1 MKFDFFTYG
10 GAIFWEDVFFYQ
22 KWRIQRNCFTK
33 KYRLLDS
40 WDIRRACGTF
50 DMCKNAFIEYIES
63 HEITKQK
70 GKMVVLLHGYMD
82 SKNIFKKLWRKF
94 ILTKTTVVALNYPS
108 LFRNA
113 KASAHQLLFFLNHT
127 DDMTEVSFV
136 TKGCGNLVLQNMF
149 NLPIETQ
156 IFLEKTRI
164 RNVVLINPVLREN
177 LFCEF
182 LVKFRIF
189 RWICGPMLYD
199 MSKTSI
205 ESTPSIPSGIKC
217 LKIFSESKTY
227 RFFISLIKLC
237 KFPLKNDN
245 ISGKDSI
252 IVKRTNFSALDND
265 ELLNYVVKFINNG
278 KI

>member
-1 MKFDFFTYG
+1 MKFDFFTFG

-40 WDIRRACGTF
+40 WDIRRASGTF
-50 DMCKNAFIEYIES
+50 EFCKNAFIEYIES
-63 HEITKQK
+63 HEIVKQK

-108 LFRNA
+108 LFKNA
-113 KASAHQLLFFLNHT
+113 KASAHQLLFFLNHAE
-127 DDMTEVSFV
+127 DITEVSFV

-149 NLPIETQ
+149 NLPIESQT
-156 IFLEKTRI
+156 FLERTRI
-164 RNVVLINPVLREN
+164 RNVVLVNPVIREN

-182 LVKFRIF
+182 LAKYRFF
-189 RWICGPMLYD
+189 RWICGPMLQD
-199 MSKTSI
+199 MTKTCI
-205 ESTPSIPSGIKC
+205 ESTPSIPNEINC
-217 LKIFSESKTY
+217 LKIFSESITY
-227 RFFISLIKLC
+227 KFFIKLVKLC
-237 KFPLKNDN
+237 KFPIGN
-245 ISGKDSI
+245 IVNNEKESI
-252 IVKRTNFSALDND
+252 TINGTSIKTLENE
-265 ELLNYVVKFINNG
+265 ELLNCVINFINNG